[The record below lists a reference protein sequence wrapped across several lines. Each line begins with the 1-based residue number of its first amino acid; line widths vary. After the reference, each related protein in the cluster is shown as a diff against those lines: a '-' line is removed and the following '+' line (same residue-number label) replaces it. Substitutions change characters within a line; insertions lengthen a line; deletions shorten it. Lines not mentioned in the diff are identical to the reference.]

1 MTKKAKV
8 IMGIAIAIGTIGVFY
23 MDAVNTLQNM
33 VP

>member
-1 MTKKAKV
+1 MSKTVKI